1 MPTYRAIPADTELV
15 NEPTDINWD
24 EVNWDEV
31 LANLDIY
38 PWVVWEITVRDPREV
53 LRSADVA
60 EVTRAAA
67 TAAAKL
73 YGCVYEY
80 CVDDDYLPD
89 GTKYYQW
96 YIGVKQSEHRQLVGR
111 KGSEPTV
118 VAELFAALLS
128 VLPME
133 FNNADLWTRRPSLTP
148 TYVRNEIDN
157 GYTATEIGLGTTD
170 IKVP

>member
-53 LRSADVA
+53 LRNADVA

-67 TAAAKL
+67 TEAAKL

-111 KGSEPTV
+111 KGSAHCCCRGFCRTPIR
-118 VAELFAALLS
+118 AA
-128 VLPME
+128 
-133 FNNADLWTRRPSLTP
+133 
-148 TYVRNEIDN
+148 
-157 GYTATEIGLGTTD
+157 IG
-170 IKVP
+170 IQ

>member
-53 LRSADVA
+53 LRNADVA

-67 TAAAKL
+67 TEAAKL

-96 YIGVKQSEHRQLVGR
+96 YIGVKQRRNIANWWAGKAVS
-111 KGSEPTV
+111 P
-118 VAELFAALLS
+118 LL
-128 VLPME
+128 LPS
-133 FNNADLWTRRPSLTP
+133 FLPHSYPCCQWNSITP
-148 TYVRNEIDN
+148 TC
-157 GYTATEIGLGTTD
+157 GLAA
-170 IKVP
+170 PA

>member
-1 MPTYRAIPADTELV
+1 M

-53 LRSADVA
+53 LRNADVA

-67 TAAAKL
+67 TEAAKL

-80 CVDDDYLPD
+80 CVDDDYAHPLP
-89 GTKYYQW
+89 T
-96 YIGVKQSEHRQLVGR
+96 
-111 KGSEPTV
+111 
-118 VAELFAALLS
+118 
-128 VLPME
+128 
-133 FNNADLWTRRPSLTP
+133 
-148 TYVRNEIDN
+148 
-157 GYTATEIGLGTTD
+157 
-170 IKVP
+170 